1 MLIDTRVSQAHT
13 AHKDT
18 LVDALTRILLK
29 KREDEGCDDNS
40 IRVAAVPDGRGRGE
54 GSARTL

>member
-13 AHKDT
+13 GHKDT
-18 LVDALTRILLK
+18 LADALTRILLK

-40 IRVAAVPDGRGRGE
+40 IRVAAVPDGRGR
-54 GSARTL
+54 